1 MKRPIV
7 IFLLSFAF
15 LQLVNITSLDLL
27 FDKSIVILHD
37 ILSDFSLI
45 ACLLGRMLSLLTVC
59 QFRGNTLFFL
69 ILGIPV
75 ILLRMVSPVLHFP
88 LILLKFLATRV
99 ILQKLIV
106 GHIPS

>member
-15 LQLVNITSLDLL
+15 LQFINITSLDLL
-27 FDKSIVILHD
+27 FDKSIFILHD
-37 ILSDFSLI
+37 ILSRFSLI
-45 ACLLGRMLSLLTVC
+45 ACFFGRMLSLLTVC
-59 QFRGNTLFFL
+59 QLRGNALFFL

-75 ILLRMVSPVLHFP
+75 ILLRMICPVLHFP

-99 ILQKLIV
+99 IL
-106 GHIPS
+106 